1 MSAPAEP
8 RDAPF
13 RRGAKSAGIT
23 VHRAELAHDPQHD
36 ARATFVERL
45 VRELEQHPAE
55 HLSVAVR
62 RPKRSAL

>member
-1 MSAPAEP
+1 MRHFGEAL
-8 RDAPF
+8 
-13 RRGAKSAGIT
+13 KSAGIT
-23 VHRAELAHDPQHD
+23 VHRAEFAHDPQLD
-36 ARATFVERL
+36 ADATFVERL